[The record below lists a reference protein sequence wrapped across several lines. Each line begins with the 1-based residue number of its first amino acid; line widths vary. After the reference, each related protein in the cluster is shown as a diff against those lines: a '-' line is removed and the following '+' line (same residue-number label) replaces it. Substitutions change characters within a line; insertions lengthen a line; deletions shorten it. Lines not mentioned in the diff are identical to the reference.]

1 MNLEE
6 EIVKMTKKLAE
17 EAKNYVS
24 DCHQYREVNVSVK
37 NSFNDIYAKAFGLT
51 IEQTP
56 EKFDRHFLTMN
67 LLHPTMKIQSSR
79 TLAAG
84 NKAEI
89 LDKLND
95 KDFAKLFKNN
105 LEQMSEKMRER

>member
-1 MNLEE
+1 
-6 EIVKMTKKLAE
+6 
-17 EAKNYVS
+17 
-24 DCHQYREVNVSVK
+24 
-37 NSFNDIYAKAFGLT
+37 
-51 IEQTP
+51 
-56 EKFDRHFLTMN
+56 MN